1 MVWKIFFDDGIKVN
15 VKEGII
21 EKGDDENTFIYLR
34 NTKTNKLEALPKT
47 RIVRMEEIK

>member
-21 EKGDDENTFIYLR
+21 EKEDDTFIYLK
-34 NTKTNKLEALPKT
+34 TKTKVEALPKS
-47 RIVRMEEIK
+47 RIIRMEEVK